1 MGKEQFL
8 TVPNRLGHHTSKW
21 KESEQDPELLLL
33 GLPIWI
39 LNPYLLLDKLF
50 EITRIN

>member
-21 KESEQDPELLLL
+21 KESEQDPELLPAWIYRIKTYV
-33 GLPIWI
+33 PIS
-39 LNPYLLLDKLF
+39 K
-50 EITRIN
+50 

>member
-21 KESEQDPELLLL
+21 KESEQDPELL
-33 GLPIWI
+33 PAWI